1 MKLKDKHCI
10 VVGLGKSGL
19 ATCRFLKER
28 GARVQAFDISKTIE
42 ENTLKDLGVEVH
54 LGQNPTGEEEAD
66 LVVMSPGIPLDL
78 PFVQAFLKHKV
89 EVTGEVEL
97 AYRFAKGSFLGITGT
112 NGKTTTT
119 TLLGD
124 LLSFVSYDTR
134 VVGNI
139 GAPVIEEV
147 QTSGDDTFFVTELS
161 SFQLETVK
169 EFKCRVAGILNVTPD
184 HLNRHGSLENYGNIK
199 ANIFM
204 NQEEDDVAV
213 LNFEDGFVRSLGEK
227 CRAKV
232 LWFSVRQ
239 RVSPGLYL
247 KDGQII
253 STLKGEDE
261 VLFARSEVALAG
273 DHNME
278 NVLMAMCMA
287 YSVGVSFDAM
297 RMVLNVFQGVEHRL
311 EFVRELGGIRYI
323 NDSKGTNPD
332 ASTKAVEAFE
342 GNLILIAGGMDKK
355 VSFDTFVEAFQ
366 GKVKTLIL
374 LGETKRMI
382 QECAE
387 RHGFRDVILVEDM
400 KEAVERAHS
409 IAVEGD
415 LVLLSPACASWDMYP
430 SYEVRGEDFKSRV
443 RELKEK

>member
-1 MKLKDKHCI
+1 
-10 VVGLGKSGL
+10 
-19 ATCRFLKER
+19 
-28 GARVQAFDISKTIE
+28 
-42 ENTLKDLGVEVH
+42 
-54 LGQNPTGEEEAD
+54 
-66 LVVMSPGIPLDL
+66 
-78 PFVQAFLKHKV
+78 
-89 EVTGEVEL
+89 
-97 AYRFAKGSFLGITGT
+97 
-112 NGKTTTT
+112 
-119 TLLGD
+119 
-124 LLSFVSYDTR
+124 
-134 VVGNI
+134 
-139 GAPVIEEV
+139 
-147 QTSGDDTFFVTELS
+147 
-161 SFQLETVK
+161 
-169 EFKCRVAGILNVTPD
+169 
-184 HLNRHGSLENYGNIK
+184 
-199 ANIFM
+199 
-204 NQEEDDVAV
+204 
-213 LNFEDGFVRSLGEK
+213 
-227 CRAKV
+227 
-232 LWFSVRQ
+232 
-239 RVSPGLYL
+239 
-247 KDGQII
+247 
-253 STLKGEDE
+253 
-261 VLFARSEVALAG
+261 
-273 DHNME
+273 ME